1 VRGLIAGMHKILL
14 LQLETKVGIAI
25 ILVVIT
31 IFLITIFENI
41 NNFNK
46 VIEQTNADRTQYE
59 EVRLQ
64 KNP

>member
-1 VRGLIAGMHKILL
+1 MHKTLL
-14 LQLETKVGIAI
+14 LQLETKVGLAI

-31 IFLITIFENI
+31 IFLITIFRNI
-41 NNFNK
+41 NSFNK
-46 VIEQTNADRTQYE
+46 VIEQTNTERAQYE

>member
-1 VRGLIAGMHKILL
+1 MHKTLL
-14 LQLETKVGIAI
+14 LQLETKVGLAI

-31 IFLITIFENI
+31 IFLITIFKNI
-41 NNFNK
+41 NSFNK
-46 VIEQTNADRTQYE
+46 VIEQTNTERAQYE

>member
-1 VRGLIAGMHKILL
+1 MRGLIAGMHKILL